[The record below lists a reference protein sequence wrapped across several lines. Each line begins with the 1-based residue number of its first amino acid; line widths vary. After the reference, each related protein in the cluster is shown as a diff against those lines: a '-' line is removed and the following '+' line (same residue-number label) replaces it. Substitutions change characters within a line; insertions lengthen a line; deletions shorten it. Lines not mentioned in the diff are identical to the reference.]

1 MKTKSQSFKLLMAAT
16 VGTAA
21 LVAPVAVQA
30 APSEEKL
37 DLEDINLSVGDK
49 ASYVLEDY
57 FTGKGN
63 TYTFTTK
70 EVEGSNVSIV
80 KKGTDSSGKE
90 TLLVEPLNNGVISIK
105 VVAKDSAGK
114 SQSKSFLVGVEKEVK
129 SYGIYNKKPLNEVQ
143 LPVGAEKVKINI
155 KDYYSSKSGGDILYE
170 LEFTAKNDNVA
181 VENGV
186 IVFDP
191 KEKGL
196 TPAKLILKN
205 DDSTKIE
212 SILFVA
218 GEKEIPGV
226 PGGDEPTTEN
236 GGDKPTTEDGGDKP
250 TTENGGDKP
259 TTENGGDKPTT
270 ENGGDKPTTENG
282 GDKPTTENG
291 GDKPTTENGESG
303 VIQGGKEDTNKK
315 PALTEQEKK
324 EKLEKFEAEE
334 KAKEKAREEA
344 EAKKE
349 RSMLPQTGT
358 ETAVAT
364 GAIGALFLALAAAV
378 GLRRNKK

>member
-30 APSEEKL
+30 APSEEKVY
-37 DLEDINLSVGDK
+37 LEDINLSVGDK

-57 FTGKGN
+57 FTGEGN

-105 VVAKDSAGK
+105 VVATDSGGH

-129 SYGIYNKKPLNEVQ
+129 SYGIYNKKPLDEVQ

-170 LEFTAKNDNVA
+170 VEFTTDHDNVA
-181 VENGV
+181 VEDGV

-196 TPAKLILKN
+196 TFATLILKN

-212 SILFVA
+212 TILFVA
-218 GEKEIPGV
+218 GKKEIPGV
-226 PGGDEPTTEN
+226 PDGDE
-236 GGDKPTTEDGGDKP
+236 P

-291 GDKPTTENGESG
+291 GDKPTTGNGDDKPTTGKGESG

-334 KAKEKAREEA
+334 KAKEKAKEEA